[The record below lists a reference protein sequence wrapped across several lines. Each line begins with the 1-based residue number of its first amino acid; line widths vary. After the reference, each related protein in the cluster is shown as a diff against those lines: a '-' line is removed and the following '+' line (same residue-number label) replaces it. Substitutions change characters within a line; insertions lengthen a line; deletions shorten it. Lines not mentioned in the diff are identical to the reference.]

1 MKELLD
7 LLEERVTALLQET
20 QALRQENETLRREL
34 SDKTAPL
41 AEENRSL
48 HDALA
53 QEQAIK
59 ETAAKRIDA
68 LLLRITERIPE

>member
-7 LLEERVTALLQET
+7 LLEERVTALLRET
-20 QALRQENETLRREL
+20 QALKQENENLRREL
-34 SDKTAPL
+34 TEKTVPL

-53 QEQAIK
+53 QEQAVK
-59 ETAAKRIDA
+59 EAAAKRIDA
-68 LLLRITERIPE
+68 LLLRITERLPE